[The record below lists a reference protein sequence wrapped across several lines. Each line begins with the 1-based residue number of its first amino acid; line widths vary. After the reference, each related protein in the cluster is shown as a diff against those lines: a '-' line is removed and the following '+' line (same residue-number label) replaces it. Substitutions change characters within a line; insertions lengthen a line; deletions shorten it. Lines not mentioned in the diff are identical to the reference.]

1 MATVQEIESAV
12 TDLSTEQLAQFRRW
26 FAEFDAQVWDIK
38 FEQDAKSGKLD
49 ALANKAISD
58 FRAGRFR
65 EL

>member
-1 MATVQEIESAV
+1 MQEIESAV

-26 FAEFDAQVWDIK
+26 FTEFDAQVWDIK